1 MADRG
6 PPSYPS
12 IQNFNPSMLQQ
23 HSQQQAQAN
32 QQNQLSQ
39 AQQQQLHQMQDLQQG
54 QPGSM
59 SMQDNARLWQQ
70 MQQFPQFRNLAPGME
85 ANQQMAELLRNRTFN
100 QHNPQQQQQQQQF
113 TLGVNPLGGGPQHPP
128 TFHDQPN
135 GQPNMPPGFPN
146 MALGMAN
153 RNMALQALQARQL
166 DLMAMAQNQQNQ
178 NGPINNLA
186 RMAQLQAMQREQAQ
200 HHQQREQLQ
209 SNGSSDSFNPP
220 RMPTPDAV
228 RRSPSHASPQPP
240 PGVANS
246 PNMPPNRDGPQAAAS
261 LPARRMMTPT
271 ELRERSNQLRVLINT
286 AEQSIMQ
293 LSASRGSLPE
303 ATFMQKMTVLQS
315 DLKGKKEYFAKLNA
329 ALQAPQFPVGGGT
342 PFPGH
347 PTGQTSGWT
356 NQTGGPSFGPPQG
369 QHAQNGSMGGP
380 SMHSIQS
387 PAQLHPQANHMIN
400 GVPPRSGPTPTQ
412 QQREQMHR
420 EQQHLGAQFGGNR
433 QISPPPSM
441 NQPFGFGPA
450 NGGTPSNSNPALP
463 LNTNAGGVNQHT
475 LQGGMVTLPP
485 PLQKPRFDET
495 YGNFCKSRNVNH
507 DPRMLSVDGRTID
520 LHMLHRQVLLE
531 GGIGK
536 VNQKDLWAVIGAR
549 MGFVS
554 FPASDTEPAKSG
566 PAVAGQL
573 AHVYKEYLAAFDM
586 LYIQSVIEQK
596 KKQMIQQNQLNQN
609 QNQGNGHP
617 NGGPGGPES
626 SGAGGLNIGAM
637 NPQQRPSLTPQ
648 HMQMM
653 VQYASRSAAELRAQ
667 GIHERVIQFVEQNR
681 ATLQRNALDQDR
693 FRGQF
698 RPGTQ
703 PGQGGLSSG
712 VVKDGNGGAQNPAG
726 SAPQHNLAPPFGGLP
741 TRGPMPTNSASAIIT
756 SLMRSE
762 PQLTQTALKIIQ
774 QLKTNIPQQ
783 LEPLRSA
790 TAIVSPDQRMEYNQL
805 IEQVFHAS
813 QELDAKLPMFYVL
826 LNNDEMLKELVAIN
840 YSIQTQRGLLSSNQP
855 RFVISL
861 ENLRSMAGELG
872 RAKEIFQVALTNLV
886 KSQQAAA
893 ANAQGGPNGAP
904 PPGPSHQPS
913 LLASSNAPQNRPT
926 GPIRPPQTKPKTSIQ
941 PSPNASAISAPTPPA
956 ASASTPGP
964 SASSPMA
971 SATSPPTPKSPKTKS
986 QKAKPPPPK
995 QRRPS
1000 KVGTAPI
1007 IPPGDPPRPPS
1018 ATAGVKRARED
1029 EPTVAGPSSN
1039 VANGASPPKRIK
1051 TEWDSKDGNLME
1063 GDAEKQAI
1071 DSIKTPEDA
1080 NAFMEKM
1087 AELIKLAGEG
1097 QSSIINTNI
1106 AESLDE
1112 ILKGYGGAPDA
1123 DSSIG
1128 AIDNFHLSSDAPVSV
1143 DNNDLEEFF
1152 NFSSFAND
1160 EDDAGSKA
1168 ATPDL
1173 IHSSST
1179 NPSPA
1184 SNAESEAGH
1193 PSSGPDVKTEIK
1205 TEDGSDSLR
1214 LGMWKEIDG
1223 GESSFYHS
1231 NNDWKW
1237 DGPMTTIDS
1246 SWALLS

>member
-1 MADRG
+1 
-6 PPSYPS
+6 
-12 IQNFNPSMLQQ
+12 MLQQ

-347 PTGQTSGWT
+347 PTGQTAGWT

-420 EQQHLGAQFGGNR
+420 EQQHLGAQFGGNG

-712 VVKDGNGGAQNPAG
+712 IVKDGNGGAQNPAG

-1029 EPTVAGPSSN
+1029 EPSNIASTTPQGSGTSAVAGPSSN

>member
-1 MADRG
+1 
-6 PPSYPS
+6 
-12 IQNFNPSMLQQ
+12 
-23 HSQQQAQAN
+23 
-32 QQNQLSQ
+32 
-39 AQQQQLHQMQDLQQG
+39 
-54 QPGSM
+54 
-59 SMQDNARLWQQ
+59 
-70 MQQFPQFRNLAPGME
+70 
-85 ANQQMAELLRNRTFN
+85 
-100 QHNPQQQQQQQQF
+100 
-113 TLGVNPLGGGPQHPP
+113 
-128 TFHDQPN
+128 
-135 GQPNMPPGFPN
+135 

-153 RNMALQALQARQL
+153 RNMAIHALQARQL

-200 HHQQREQLQ
+200 HHQQREQQ
-209 SNGSSDSFNPP
+209 MQGNGTSDSFNPP

-240 PGVANS
+240 PGVSNS
-246 PNMPPNRDGPQAAAS
+246 PNMQPNRDGPQAATT

-271 ELRERSNQLRVLINT
+271 EMRERSNQLRVLINT

-303 ATFMQKMTVLQS
+303 ATFMQKMTVLQN
-315 DLKGKKEYFAKLNA
+315 DLKGKREYFAKLNA
-329 ALQAPQFPVGGGT
+329 ALQAPQFPVGPDT
-342 PFPGH
+342 WLDEP
-347 PTGQTSGWT
+347 
-356 NQTGGPSFGPPQG
+356 NGGPSFGPSQG
-369 QHAQNGSMGGP
+369 QHSQNGSMGGP

-420 EQQHLGAQFGGNR
+420 EQQHHLGAQFSVNG

-450 NGGTPSNSNPALP
+450 NGGTPSGANSSLP
-463 LNTNAGGVNQHT
+463 LATNGGGVPQHN

-609 QNQGNGHP
+609 QNQGNAHP
-617 NGGPGGPES
+617 NSGPPAGPGGPEGGVG
-626 SGAGGLNIGAM
+626 GAMNIGAM

-667 GIHERVIQFVEQNR
+667 GVHERVIQFVEQNR

-698 RPGTQ
+698 RP
-703 PGQGGLSSG
+703 
-712 VVKDGNGGAQNPAG
+712 
-726 SAPQHNLAPPFGGLP
+726 
-741 TRGPMPTNSASAIIT
+741 ASAIIS

-762 PQLTQTALKIIQ
+762 PQLTQAAIKIIQ

-826 LNNDEMLKELVAIN
+826 LNNDEMLKELVAIVCDKPRELTI
-840 YSIQTQRGLLSSNQP
+840 YGRGTW
-855 RFVISL
+855 
-861 ENLRSMAGELG
+861 E
-872 RAKEIFQVALTNLV
+872 AKEIFQVALTNLV
-886 KSQQAAA
+886 KNQQAAA
-893 ANAQGGPNGAP
+893 ANAQGGPNSGH
-904 PPGPSHQPS
+904 PPGPSHPQPS
-913 LLASSNAPQNRPT
+913 LLSVSNPPQNRPT
-926 GPIRPPQTKPKTSIQ
+926 GPTRPPQVKPKTAIQ
-941 PSPNASAISAPTPPA
+941 SSPNTSALSAPTPPA
-956 ASASTPGP
+956 ATVSTPGP
-964 SASSPMA
+964 SASSPMT
-971 SATSPPTPKSPKTKS
+971 STTSPPTPKSPKTKP
-986 QKAKPPPPK
+986 QKTKPPPPK

-1000 KVGTAPI
+1000 KVGSAPTI
-1007 IPPGDPPRPPS
+1007 QPADPPRPPS
-1018 ATAGVKRARED
+1018 ATAGLKRARED
-1029 EPTVAGPSSN
+1029 ETSNIASTTPQASGTSAIAGPSTN

-1051 TEWDSKDGNLME
+1051 TEWDSKDGILME

-1080 NAFMEKM
+1080 SAFMEKM

-1097 QSSIINTNI
+1097 QSSINTNI

-1112 ILKGYGGAPDA
+1112 ILKGYGGTSDL

-1128 AIDNFHLSSDAPVSV
+1128 AIDTFQLSSEAPVSG

-1160 EDDAGSKA
+1160 EDDTGSKA
-1168 ATPDL
+1168 EL
-1173 IHSSST
+1173 QI
-1179 NPSPA
+1179 
-1184 SNAESEAGH
+1184 
-1193 PSSGPDVKTEIK
+1193 
-1205 TEDGSDSLR
+1205 
-1214 LGMWKEIDG
+1214 
-1223 GESSFYHS
+1223 
-1231 NNDWKW
+1231 
-1237 DGPMTTIDS
+1237 
-1246 SWALLS
+1246 